1 MLEEKNENLQT
12 TAEGHEQEFTPTK
25 NVDAIESI
33 NESNAEQSE
42 EIALGENEAV
52 EKLELESMSMGE
64 LVETLKKLMQT
75 HKPIV
80 IKDEAEEIRKT
91 FYDKYN
97 DWVESKKDAFFNENP
112 EAEEQDFQSDFAI
125 KHSFEEVFNNYKSAR
140 QSQYKSIEKQ
150 LRDNLSTR
158 EEIIE
163 ELKSL
168 IDNTS
173 NYNAALKDIQDI
185 RERWK
190 NAGAIPRDKYNI
202 VWNDFHFHI
211 ERFYDQLHLD
221 REARDLDFKHNLEQ
235 KQKLIEQA
243 QNLLNE
249 PNVPQAF
256 RELQLLHRIWKE
268 ETGPVAREIRED
280 VWQTFSDITKQLH
293 DKKDAF
299 YEQYRVKEK
308 ENLTQK
314 NAIIQ
319 EIENIDFSQ
328 NKQHSQWQKSIK
340 VINSLREKF
349 FEIGR
354 VPQENNQETWDKFKA
369 ATRNFNKQKN
379 EFYKNIKKVQ
389 QDNLTKKKELI
400 NKANELKDSEDF
412 ERVTP
417 MMIQIQED
425 WKKIGH
431 VPRKN
436 SDEIWKEFKATCNYY
451 FDRFHA
457 VKNKEMG
464 EEMENFNKKKDYLDN
479 TLKSFEMSGDHQAD
493 LEAIKKHIA
502 HWKTLGRVPHT
513 RRHIEG
519 KFNRVLDTLFDKLS
533 MGKREAELVK
543 FTNRVENLL
552 EEKDQKRIQK
562 EFTFLQRKVDE
573 VQSDIIQLE
582 NNMMFISGADKN
594 NPLMKEINK
603 NIDRHKEELKLW
615 KEKLEFLKNANN
627 D

>member
-1 MLEEKNENLQT
+1 MLEEKNDNLQQI
-12 TAEGHEQEFTPTK
+12 AEGNEQEIK
-25 NVDAIESI
+25 KEVDAIESI

-42 EIALGENEAV
+42 EISLGEDASV
-52 EKLELESMSMGE
+52 ESLNLESLSMDE
-64 LVETLKKLMQT
+64 LVETLKKLMQN
-75 HKPIV
+75 HKPIL
-80 IKDEAEEIRKT
+80 IKDEAEEIRKN

-97 DWVESKKDAFFNENP
+97 DWVESKKELFFHENP
-112 EAEEQDFQSDFAI
+112 DAEEQDFQSDYPI
-125 KHSFEEVFNNYKSAR
+125 KHSFEEVYNNYKSAR
-140 QSQYKSIEKQ
+140 QNQYKSIEKQ
-150 LRDNLSTR
+150 LKDNLKSR

-163 ELKSL
+163 ELKAL

-202 VWNDFHFHI
+202 VWNDFHFHM

-243 QNLLNE
+243 ENLLNE
-249 PNVPQAF
+249 TNIPQAF

-268 ETGPVAREIRED
+268 ETGPVDREIREEI
-280 VWQTFSDITKQLH
+280 WQKFSDITKQLH
-293 DKKDAF
+293 DKKDAY
-299 YEQYRVKEK
+299 YEQYREREK

-314 NAIIQ
+314 LNIID
-319 EIENIDFSQ
+319 EIERLDYSQ
-328 NKQHSQWQKSIK
+328 NKLHSHWQKSIK
-340 VINSLREKF
+340 AINTLREKF
-349 FEIGR
+349 FGIGR
-354 VPQENNQETWDKFKA
+354 VPQENNQEVWDKFKSV
-369 ATRNFNKQKN
+369 TRNFNKQKN
-379 EFYKNIKKVQ
+379 EFYKNIKKEQ
-389 QDNLTKKKELI
+389 HENLFKKRALI
-400 NKANELKDSEDF
+400 DKARELKDSDDF

-436 SDEIWKEFKATCNYY
+436 SDEIWKEFKETCNAY
-451 FDRFHA
+451 FDRYHSI
-457 VKNKEMG
+457 KNKAMG
-464 EEMENFNKKKDYLDN
+464 EEMDNFNKKKDYLEE
-479 TLKSFEMSGDHQAD
+479 LKSFEMTGDHNAD
-493 LEAIKKHIA
+493 LDAIKQHIA
-502 HWKTLGRVPHT
+502 HWKSLGKVPHT

-519 KFNRVLDTLFDKLS
+519 KFNRMLDTFFDKLS
-533 MGKREAELVK
+533 MGKKEGELVK
-543 FTNRVENLL
+543 FTNRVANMM
-552 EEKDQKRIQK
+552 EEKDQRRIQK

-573 VQSDIIQLE
+573 VQSDIMQLE

-603 NIDRHKEELKLW
+603 NIERHKEELKLW
-615 KEKLEFLKNANN
+615 KEKLEYLKNANN
-627 D
+627 ESE

>member
-1 MLEEKNENLQT
+1 MLEEKNDNLHA
-12 TAEGHEQEFTPTK
+12 AEGNELDQLRKE
-25 NVDAIESI
+25 VDIVESI

-42 EIALGENEAV
+42 EITLEEDASVENLDIDAL
-52 EKLELESMSMGE
+52 SMEE
-64 LVETLKKLMQT
+64 LVEALSKLMQN
-75 HKPIV
+75 HKPIL
-80 IKDEAEEIRKT
+80 IKDQVEEIRKG

-97 DWVESKKDAFFNENP
+97 DWVESKKDAFFNDNP
-112 EAEEQDFQSDFAI
+112 EAEEQDFQSDYPI
-125 KHSFEEVFNNYKSAR
+125 KYNFEEVYEQYKSAR
-140 QSQYKSIEKQ
+140 QNQYKSIEKQ
-150 LRDNLSTR
+150 LKDNLNTR
-158 EEIIE
+158 EDIIE
-163 ELKSL
+163 ELKAL

-185 RERWK
+185 RDRWK

-235 KQKLIEQA
+235 KQKLIAQA
-243 QNLLNE
+243 EVLLNE

-268 ETGPVAREIRED
+268 ETGPVAREIREEI
-280 VWQTFSDITKQLH
+280 WEKFSDITKQLH

-299 YEQYRVKEK
+299 YEQYKEK
-308 ENLTQK
+308 EKEHLAQK
-314 NAIIQ
+314 MDIIQ
-319 EIENIDFSQ
+319 SIENLDISQ
-328 NKQHSQWQKSIK
+328 NKLHSHWQKSIK
-340 VINSLREKF
+340 SINALREKF
-349 FEIGR
+349 FQIGR
-354 VPQENNQETWDKFKA
+354 VPQENNQEVWDKFKS
-369 ATRNFNKQKN
+369 ATRTFNKQKN
-379 EFYKNIKKVQ
+379 EFYKNIKKEQ
-389 QDNLTKKKELI
+389 HENLIKKRALI
-400 NKANELKDSEDF
+400 DKANELKDSEDF

-417 MMIQIQED
+417 MMVQIQED

-436 SDEIWKEFKATCNYY
+436 SDEIWKEFKETCNHY
-451 FDRFHA
+451 FNRYHA
-457 VKNKEMG
+457 VKNQAMG
-464 EEMENFNKKKDYLDN
+464 EEMDNFNKKKDYLESM
-479 TLKSFEMSGDHQAD
+479 KSFEMSGNHTED
-493 LEAIKKHIA
+493 LEAIKQHIS

-519 KFNRVLDTLFDKLS
+519 KFNRLLDTFFDKLS

-543 FTNRVENLL
+543 FTNRVENLI

-562 EFTFLQRKVDE
+562 EFTFLQRKVSE

-615 KEKLEFLKNANN
+615 KDKLDFLKNANN
-627 D
+627 STE

>member
-1 MLEEKNENLQT
+1 MLEEKNDNLQQI
-12 TAEGHEQEFTPTK
+12 AEGNEQEIK
-25 NVDAIESI
+25 KEVDAIESI

-42 EIALGENEAV
+42 EISLGEDASV
-52 EKLELESMSMGE
+52 ESLNLESLSMDE
-64 LVETLKKLMQT
+64 LVETLKKLMQN
-75 HKPIV
+75 HKPIL
-80 IKDEAEEIRKT
+80 IKDEAEEIRKN

-97 DWVESKKDAFFNENP
+97 DWVESKKELFFHENP
-112 EAEEQDFQSDFAI
+112 DAEEQDFQSDYPI
-125 KHSFEEVFNNYKSAR
+125 KHSFEEVYNNYKSAR
-140 QSQYKSIEKQ
+140 QNQYKSIEKQ
-150 LRDNLSTR
+150 LKDNLKSR

-163 ELKSL
+163 ELKAL

-202 VWNDFHFHI
+202 VWNDFHFHM

-243 QNLLNE
+243 ENLLNE
-249 PNVPQAF
+249 TNIPQAF

-268 ETGPVAREIRED
+268 ETGPVDREIREEI
-280 VWQTFSDITKQLH
+280 WQKFSDITKQLH
-293 DKKDAF
+293 DKKDAY
-299 YEQYRVKEK
+299 YEQYREREK

-314 NAIIQ
+314 LSIID
-319 EIENIDFSQ
+319 EIERLDYSQ
-328 NKQHSQWQKSIK
+328 NKLHSHWQKSIK
-340 VINSLREKF
+340 AINTLREKF
-349 FEIGR
+349 FGIGR
-354 VPQENNQETWDKFKA
+354 VPQENNQEVWDKFKSV
-369 ATRNFNKQKN
+369 TRNFNKQKN
-379 EFYKNIKKVQ
+379 EFYKNIKKEQ
-389 QDNLTKKKELI
+389 HENLLKKQALI
-400 NKANELKDSEDF
+400 DKARELKDSNDF

-436 SDEIWKEFKATCNYY
+436 SDEIWKEFKETCNAY
-451 FDRFHA
+451 FDRYHSI
-457 VKNKEMG
+457 KNKAMG
-464 EEMENFNKKKDYLDN
+464 EEMDNFNKKKDYLEE
-479 TLKSFEMSGDHQAD
+479 LKSFEMTGDHNAD
-493 LEAIKKHIA
+493 LDAIKQHIA
-502 HWKTLGRVPHT
+502 HWKSLGKVPHT

-519 KFNRVLDTLFDKLS
+519 KFNRMLDTFFDKLS
-533 MGKREAELVK
+533 MGKKEGELVK
-543 FTNRVENLL
+543 FTNRVANMM
-552 EEKDQKRIQK
+552 EEKDQRRIQK

-573 VQSDIIQLE
+573 VQSDIMQLE

-603 NIDRHKEELKLW
+603 NIERHKEELKLW
-615 KEKLEFLKNANN
+615 KEKLEYLKNANN
-627 D
+627 ESE

>member
-1 MLEEKNENLQT
+1 MLEEKNDNLQQI
-12 TAEGHEQEFTPTK
+12 AEGNEQEIK
-25 NVDAIESI
+25 KEVDAIESI

-42 EIALGENEAV
+42 EISLGEDASV
-52 EKLELESMSMGE
+52 ESLNLESLSMDE
-64 LVETLKKLMQT
+64 LVETLKKLMQN
-75 HKPIV
+75 HKPIL
-80 IKDEAEEIRKT
+80 IKDEAEEIRKN

-97 DWVESKKDAFFNENP
+97 DWIESKKELFFHENP
-112 EAEEQDFQSDFAI
+112 DAEEQDFQSDYPI
-125 KHSFEEVFNNYKSAR
+125 KHSFEEVYNNYKSAR
-140 QSQYKSIEKQ
+140 QNQYKSIEKQ
-150 LRDNLSTR
+150 LKDNLKSR

-163 ELKSL
+163 ELKAL

-202 VWNDFHFHI
+202 VWNDFHFHM

-243 QNLLNE
+243 ENLLNE
-249 PNVPQAF
+249 TNIPQAF

-268 ETGPVAREIRED
+268 ETGPVDREIREEI
-280 VWQTFSDITKQLH
+280 WQKFSDITKQLH
-293 DKKDAF
+293 DKKDAY
-299 YEQYRVKEK
+299 YEQYREREK

-314 NAIIQ
+314 LSIID
-319 EIENIDFSQ
+319 EIERLDYSQ
-328 NKQHSQWQKSIK
+328 NKLHSHWQKSIK
-340 VINSLREKF
+340 AINTLREKF
-349 FEIGR
+349 FSIGR
-354 VPQENNQETWDKFKA
+354 VPQENNQEVWDKFKSV
-369 ATRNFNKQKN
+369 TRNFNKQKN
-379 EFYKNIKKVQ
+379 EFYKNIKKEQ
-389 QDNLTKKKELI
+389 HENLFKKQALI
-400 NKANELKDSEDF
+400 DKARELKDSDDF

-436 SDEIWKEFKATCNYY
+436 SDEIWKEFKETCNAY
-451 FDRFHA
+451 FDRYHSI
-457 VKNKEMG
+457 KNKAMG
-464 EEMENFNKKKDYLDN
+464 EEMDNFNKKKDYLEE
-479 TLKSFEMSGDHQAD
+479 LKSFEMTGDHNAD
-493 LEAIKKHIA
+493 LDAIKQHIA
-502 HWKTLGRVPHT
+502 HWKSLGKVPHT

-519 KFNRVLDTLFDKLS
+519 KFNRMLDTFFDKLS
-533 MGKREAELVK
+533 MGKKEGELVK
-543 FTNRVENLL
+543 FTNRVANMM
-552 EEKDQKRIQK
+552 EEKDQRRIQK

-573 VQSDIIQLE
+573 VQSDIMQLE

-603 NIDRHKEELKLW
+603 NIERHKEELKLW
-615 KEKLEFLKNANN
+615 KEKLEYLKNANN
-627 D
+627 ESE

>member
-1 MLEEKNENLQT
+1 MLEEKNDNLQQI
-12 TAEGHEQEFTPTK
+12 AEGNEQEIK
-25 NVDAIESI
+25 KEVDAIESI

-42 EIALGENEAV
+42 EISLGEDASV
-52 EKLELESMSMGE
+52 ESLNLESLSMDE
-64 LVETLKKLMQT
+64 LVETLKKLMQN
-75 HKPIV
+75 HKPIL
-80 IKDEAEEIRKT
+80 IKDEAEEIRKN

-97 DWVESKKDAFFNENP
+97 DWVESKKELFFHENP
-112 EAEEQDFQSDFAI
+112 DAEEQDFQSDYPI
-125 KHSFEEVFNNYKSAR
+125 KHSFEEVYNNYKSAR
-140 QSQYKSIEKQ
+140 QNQYKSIEKQ
-150 LRDNLSTR
+150 LKDNLKSR

-163 ELKSL
+163 ELKAL

-202 VWNDFHFHI
+202 VWNDFHFHM

-243 QNLLNE
+243 ENLLNE
-249 PNVPQAF
+249 TNIPQAF

-268 ETGPVAREIRED
+268 ETGPVDREIREEI
-280 VWQTFSDITKQLH
+280 WQKFSDITKQLH
-293 DKKDAF
+293 DKKDAY
-299 YEQYRVKEK
+299 YEQYREREK

-314 NAIIQ
+314 LNIID
-319 EIENIDFSQ
+319 EIERLDYSQ
-328 NKQHSQWQKSIK
+328 NKLHSHWQKSIK
-340 VINSLREKF
+340 AINTLREKF
-349 FEIGR
+349 FGIGR
-354 VPQENNQETWDKFKA
+354 VPQENNQEVWDKFKSV
-369 ATRNFNKQKN
+369 TRNFNKQKN
-379 EFYKNIKKVQ
+379 EFYKNIKKEQ
-389 QDNLTKKKELI
+389 HENLLKKQALI
-400 NKANELKDSEDF
+400 DKARELKDSDDF

-436 SDEIWKEFKATCNYY
+436 SDEIWKEFKETCNAY
-451 FDRFHA
+451 FDRYHSI
-457 VKNKEMG
+457 KNKAMG
-464 EEMENFNKKKDYLDN
+464 EEMDNFNKKKDYLEE
-479 TLKSFEMSGDHQAD
+479 LKSFEMTGDHNAD
-493 LEAIKKHIA
+493 LDAIKQHIA
-502 HWKTLGRVPHT
+502 HWKSLGKVPHT

-519 KFNRVLDTLFDKLS
+519 KFNRMLDTFFDKLS
-533 MGKREAELVK
+533 MGKKEGELVK
-543 FTNRVENLL
+543 FTNRVANMM
-552 EEKDQKRIQK
+552 EEKDQRRIQK

-573 VQSDIIQLE
+573 VQSDIMQLE

-603 NIDRHKEELKLW
+603 NIERHKEELKLW
-615 KEKLEFLKNANN
+615 KEKLEYLKNANN
-627 D
+627 ESE

>member
-1 MLEEKNENLQT
+1 MLEEKNDNLQQI
-12 TAEGHEQEFTPTK
+12 AEGNEQEIK
-25 NVDAIESI
+25 KEVDAIESI

-42 EIALGENEAV
+42 EISLGENASV
-52 EKLELESMSMGE
+52 ESLNLESLSMDE
-64 LVETLKKLMQT
+64 LVETLKKLMQN
-75 HKPIV
+75 HKPIL
-80 IKDEAEEIRKT
+80 IKDEAEEIRKN

-97 DWVESKKDAFFNENP
+97 DWVESKKELFFHENP
-112 EAEEQDFQSDFAI
+112 DAEEQDFQSDYPI
-125 KHSFEEVFNNYKSAR
+125 KHSFEEVYNNYKSAR
-140 QSQYKSIEKQ
+140 QNQYKSIEKQ
-150 LRDNLSTR
+150 LKDNLKSR

-163 ELKSL
+163 ELKAL

-202 VWNDFHFHI
+202 VWNDFHFHM

-243 QNLLNE
+243 ENLLNE
-249 PNVPQAF
+249 TNIPQAF

-268 ETGPVAREIRED
+268 ETGPVDREIREEI
-280 VWQTFSDITKQLH
+280 WQKFSDITKQLH
-293 DKKDAF
+293 DKKDAY
-299 YEQYRVKEK
+299 YEQYREREK

-314 NAIIQ
+314 LNIID
-319 EIENIDFSQ
+319 EIERLDYSQ
-328 NKQHSQWQKSIK
+328 NKLHSHWQKSIK
-340 VINSLREKF
+340 AINTLREKF
-349 FEIGR
+349 FGIGR
-354 VPQENNQETWDKFKA
+354 VPQENNQEVWDKFKSV
-369 ATRNFNKQKN
+369 TRNFNKQKN
-379 EFYKNIKKVQ
+379 EFYKNIKKEQ
-389 QDNLTKKKELI
+389 HENLFKKQALI
-400 NKANELKDSEDF
+400 DKARELKDSDDF

-436 SDEIWKEFKATCNYY
+436 SDEIWKEFKETCNAY
-451 FDRFHA
+451 FDRYHSI
-457 VKNKEMG
+457 KNKAMG
-464 EEMENFNKKKDYLDN
+464 EEMDNFNKKKDYLEE
-479 TLKSFEMSGDHQAD
+479 LKSFEMTGDHNAD
-493 LEAIKKHIA
+493 LDAIKQHIA
-502 HWKTLGRVPHT
+502 HWKSLGKVPHT

-519 KFNRVLDTLFDKLS
+519 KFNRMLDTFFDKLS
-533 MGKREAELVK
+533 MGKKEGELVK
-543 FTNRVENLL
+543 FTNRVANMM
-552 EEKDQKRIQK
+552 EEKDQRRIQK

-573 VQSDIIQLE
+573 VQSDIMQLE

-603 NIDRHKEELKLW
+603 NIERHKEELKLW
-615 KEKLEFLKNANN
+615 KEKLEYLKNANN
-627 D
+627 ESE

>member
-1 MLEEKNENLQT
+1 MLEEKNDNLQQI
-12 TAEGHEQEFTPTK
+12 AEGNEQEIK
-25 NVDAIESI
+25 KEVDAIESI

-42 EIALGENEAV
+42 EISLGEDASV
-52 EKLELESMSMGE
+52 ESLNLESLSMDE
-64 LVETLKKLMQT
+64 LVETLKKLMQN
-75 HKPIV
+75 HKPIL
-80 IKDEAEEIRKT
+80 IKDEAEEIRKN

-97 DWVESKKDAFFNENP
+97 DWVESKKELFFHENP
-112 EAEEQDFQSDFAI
+112 DAEEQDFQSDYPI
-125 KHSFEEVFNNYKSAR
+125 KHSFEEVYNNYKSAR
-140 QSQYKSIEKQ
+140 QNQYKSIEKQ
-150 LRDNLSTR
+150 LKDNLKSR

-163 ELKSL
+163 ELKAL

-202 VWNDFHFHI
+202 VWNDFHFHM

-243 QNLLNE
+243 ENLLNE
-249 PNVPQAF
+249 TNIPQAF

-268 ETGPVAREIRED
+268 ETGPVDREIREEI
-280 VWQTFSDITKQLH
+280 WQKFSDITKQLH
-293 DKKDAF
+293 DKRDAY
-299 YEQYRVKEK
+299 YEQYREREK

-314 NAIIQ
+314 LSIID
-319 EIENIDFSQ
+319 EIERLDYSQ
-328 NKQHSQWQKSIK
+328 NKLHSHWQKSIK
-340 VINSLREKF
+340 AINTLREKF
-349 FEIGR
+349 FSIGR
-354 VPQENNQETWDKFKA
+354 VPQENNQEVWDKFKSV
-369 ATRNFNKQKN
+369 TRNFNKQKN
-379 EFYKNIKKVQ
+379 EFYKNIKKEQ
-389 QDNLTKKKELI
+389 HENLFKKQALI
-400 NKANELKDSEDF
+400 DKARELKDSDDF

-436 SDEIWKEFKATCNYY
+436 SDEIWKEFKETCNAY
-451 FDRFHA
+451 FDRYHSI
-457 VKNKEMG
+457 KNKAMG
-464 EEMENFNKKKDYLDN
+464 EEMDNFNKKKDYLEE
-479 TLKSFEMSGDHQAD
+479 LKSFEMTGDHNAD
-493 LEAIKKHIA
+493 LDAIKQHIA
-502 HWKTLGRVPHT
+502 HWKSLGKVPHT

-519 KFNRVLDTLFDKLS
+519 KFNRMLDTFFDKLS
-533 MGKREAELVK
+533 MGKKEGELVK
-543 FTNRVENLL
+543 FTNRVANMM
-552 EEKDQKRIQK
+552 EEKDQRRIQK

-573 VQSDIIQLE
+573 VQSDIMQLE

-603 NIDRHKEELKLW
+603 NIERHKEELKLW
-615 KEKLEFLKNANN
+615 KEKLEYLKNANN
-627 D
+627 ESE

>member
-12 TAEGHEQEFTPTK
+12 TAEGHEQELIPTK

-52 EKLELESMSMGE
+52 EKLELESMSMEE

-125 KHSFEEVFNNYKSAR
+125 KHSFEEVFSNYKSAR

-308 ENLTQK
+308 ENLVQK

-319 EIENIDFSQ
+319 EIENIDYSQ
-328 NKQHSQWQKSIK
+328 NKQHNQWQKSIK
-340 VINSLREKF
+340 VINGLREKF

-354 VPQENNQETWDKFKA
+354 VPQENNQETWDRFKA

-389 QDNLTKKKELI
+389 QDNLAKKKELI
-400 NKANELKDSEDF
+400 NKAIELKDSEDF

-479 TLKSFEMSGDHQAD
+479 TLKAFEMSGDHQAD

-502 HWKTLGRVPHT
+502 HWKTLGHVPHT

-552 EEKDQKRIQK
+552 EEKDQKRIQR

-615 KEKLEFLKNANN
+615 KEKLDFLKNANN

>member
-1 MLEEKNENLQT
+1 MLEEKNDNLQQI
-12 TAEGHEQEFTPTK
+12 AEGNEQEIK
-25 NVDAIESI
+25 KEVDAIESI

-42 EIALGENEAV
+42 EISLGEDASV
-52 EKLELESMSMGE
+52 ESLNLESLSMDE
-64 LVETLKKLMQT
+64 LVETLKKLMQN
-75 HKPIV
+75 HKPIL
-80 IKDEAEEIRKT
+80 IKDEAEEIRKN

-97 DWVESKKDAFFNENP
+97 DWVESKKELFFHENP
-112 EAEEQDFQSDFAI
+112 DAEEQDFQSDYPI
-125 KHSFEEVFNNYKSAR
+125 KHSFEEVYNNYKSAR
-140 QSQYKSIEKQ
+140 QNQYKSIEKQ
-150 LRDNLSTR
+150 LKDNLKSR

-163 ELKSL
+163 ELKAL

-202 VWNDFHFHI
+202 VWNDFHFHM

-243 QNLLNE
+243 ENLLNE
-249 PNVPQAF
+249 TNIPQAF

-268 ETGPVAREIRED
+268 ETGPVDREIREEI
-280 VWQTFSDITKQLH
+280 WQKFSDITKQLH
-293 DKKDAF
+293 DKKDAY
-299 YEQYRVKEK
+299 YEQYREREK

-314 NAIIQ
+314 LNIID
-319 EIENIDFSQ
+319 EIERLDYSQ
-328 NKQHSQWQKSIK
+328 NKLHSHWQKSIK
-340 VINSLREKF
+340 AINTLREKF
-349 FEIGR
+349 FSIGR
-354 VPQENNQETWDKFKA
+354 VPQENNQEVWDKFKSV
-369 ATRNFNKQKN
+369 TRNFNKQKN
-379 EFYKNIKKVQ
+379 EFYKNIKKEQ
-389 QDNLTKKKELI
+389 HENLLKKQALI
-400 NKANELKDSEDF
+400 DKARELKDSDDF

-436 SDEIWKEFKATCNYY
+436 SDEIWKEFKETCNAY
-451 FDRFHA
+451 FDRYHSI
-457 VKNKEMG
+457 KNKAMG
-464 EEMENFNKKKDYLDN
+464 EEMDNFNKKKDYLEE
-479 TLKSFEMSGDHQAD
+479 LKSFEMTGDHNAD
-493 LEAIKKHIA
+493 LDAIKQHIA
-502 HWKTLGRVPHT
+502 HWKSLGKVPHT

-519 KFNRVLDTLFDKLS
+519 KFNRMLDTFFDKLS
-533 MGKREAELVK
+533 MGKKEGELVK
-543 FTNRVENLL
+543 FTNRVANMM
-552 EEKDQKRIQK
+552 EEKDQRRIQK

-573 VQSDIIQLE
+573 VQSDIMQLE

-603 NIDRHKEELKLW
+603 NIERHKEELKLW
-615 KEKLEFLKNANN
+615 KEKLEYLKNANN
-627 D
+627 ESE

>member
-1 MLEEKNENLQT
+1 MLEEKNDNLQQI
-12 TAEGHEQEFTPTK
+12 AEGNEQEIK
-25 NVDAIESI
+25 KEVDAIESI

-42 EIALGENEAV
+42 EISLGEDASV
-52 EKLELESMSMGE
+52 ESLNLESLSMDE
-64 LVETLKKLMQT
+64 LVETLKKLMQN
-75 HKPIV
+75 HKPIL
-80 IKDEAEEIRKT
+80 IKDEAEEIRKN

-97 DWVESKKDAFFNENP
+97 DWVESKKELFFHENP
-112 EAEEQDFQSDFAI
+112 DAEEQDFQSDYPI
-125 KHSFEEVFNNYKSAR
+125 KHSFEEVYNNYKSAR
-140 QSQYKSIEKQ
+140 QNQYKSIEKQ
-150 LRDNLSTR
+150 LKDNLKSR

-163 ELKSL
+163 ELKAL

-202 VWNDFHFHI
+202 VWNDFHFHM

-243 QNLLNE
+243 ENLLNE
-249 PNVPQAF
+249 TNIPQAF

-268 ETGPVAREIRED
+268 ETGPVDREIREEI
-280 VWQTFSDITKQLH
+280 WQKFSDITKQLH
-293 DKKDAF
+293 DKKDAY
-299 YEQYRVKEK
+299 YEQYREREK

-314 NAIIQ
+314 LNIID
-319 EIENIDFSQ
+319 EIERLDYSQ
-328 NKQHSQWQKSIK
+328 NKLHSHWQKSIK
-340 VINSLREKF
+340 AINTLREKF
-349 FEIGR
+349 FSIGR
-354 VPQENNQETWDKFKA
+354 VPQENNQEVWDKFKSV
-369 ATRNFNKQKN
+369 TRNFNKQKN
-379 EFYKNIKKVQ
+379 EFYKNIKKEQ
-389 QDNLTKKKELI
+389 HENLLKKRALI
-400 NKANELKDSEDF
+400 DKARELKDSDDF

-436 SDEIWKEFKATCNYY
+436 SDEIWKEFKETCNAY
-451 FDRFHA
+451 FDRYHSI
-457 VKNKEMG
+457 KNKAMG
-464 EEMENFNKKKDYLDN
+464 EEMDNFNKKKDYLEE
-479 TLKSFEMSGDHQAD
+479 LKSFEMTGDHNAD
-493 LEAIKKHIA
+493 LDAIKQHIA
-502 HWKTLGRVPHT
+502 HWKSLGKVPHT

-519 KFNRVLDTLFDKLS
+519 KFNRMLDTFFDKLS
-533 MGKREAELVK
+533 MGKKEGELVK
-543 FTNRVENLL
+543 FTNRVANMM
-552 EEKDQKRIQK
+552 EEKDQRRIQK

-573 VQSDIIQLE
+573 VQLDIMQLE

-603 NIDRHKEELKLW
+603 NIERHKEELKLW
-615 KEKLEFLKNANN
+615 KEKLEYLKNANN
-627 D
+627 ESE